1 MIYVIIRLNGFYVS
15 NYFIVTGFVIVY
27 CLCDIIEPISIC
39 ISVLF
44 FSYDSISTLA
54 V

>member
-1 MIYVIIRLNGFYVS
+1 MIYLIIKLNCFNVS
-15 NYFIVTGFVIVY
+15 NDFIVTGFVIVY
-27 CLCDIIEPISIC
+27 CLCDIIVPNSIG

-44 FSYDSISTLA
+44 FSHDSISTLA